1 MIAIY
6 DRNILDVQI
15 AKELLTKIYTTKYSS
30 LTADEKTKWI
40 AGLKGCLNYT
50 DINRI
55 ESNCKTISDLIGL
68 NLTTKSTWING
79 EHIKVSDFERIRN
92 NVIAIRNTNYIRSD
106 TPQTPELPL
115 NRYDKINDIEKI
127 LINVFDV
134 YTTNSVAIDYMDNE
148 IYIDENIGV
157 I

>member
-6 DRNILDVQI
+6 DRNILDVQT
-15 AKELLTKIYTTKYSS
+15 AKELLTKIYTTKFSS
-30 LTADEKTKWI
+30 LTVDEKAMWL

-50 DINRI
+50 DVNRI
-55 ESNCKTISDLIGL
+55 ESNCKEISDLIGL
-68 NLTTKSTWING
+68 GLTTKTTWVNG
-79 EHIKVSDFERIRN
+79 EFIKVSDFERIIN
-92 NVIAIRNTNYIRSD
+92 NVILIRNTNYIRSD
-106 TPQTPELPL
+106 TPQTPGLPL

-134 YTTNSVAIDYMDNE
+134 YTANSVAIDYMDNE

-157 I
+157 M